1 VTKKYYYATCH
12 NLGLSLTIIM
22 DNGNQ
27 YFEKKLSKNLYS
39 ATCHIL
45 IYGWQLMTST

>member
-1 VTKKYYYATCH
+1 MWQIFYCATCH
-12 NLGLSLTIIM
+12 NLGPSLTIIM

-27 YFEKKLSKNLYS
+27 YFEKKLMFKKLHN

-45 IYGWQLMTST
+45 IDG